1 MTQTQSKVPFYKDKE
16 IITSLLNELV
26 FYVYIAFFNVMVLSM
41 LSDIEITNH
50 RGIAEIKQSM
60 PNSLLAVLLLLAFVL
75 EIIGFHKIPAS
86 KNHKATILLLTSIPR
101 LFLFWEVS
109 RILMISFTHKITTGG
124 SILLFFMVPVLLLVS
139 FVAYGMKSEEKI
151 TADVSKTW
159 NFQFLYVL
167 PMYCLWFTLFE
178 KVYLPDLWGG
188 NWFVFIGLYSMF
200 MYFPLRLP
208 YIIIQIRSKSM
219 SKWKIAILSIQPVV
233 VYFMVYKSLL

>member
-1 MTQTQSKVPFYKDKE
+1 M
-16 IITSLLNELV
+16 LNELL
-26 FYVYIAFFNVMVLSM
+26 FFGYISVFNVMVLSM

-50 RGIAEIKQSM
+50 QGITEIKQSM
-60 PNSLLAVLLLLAFVL
+60 PNSTLAVLLLFAFVL

-109 RILMISFTHKITTGG
+109 RILMVSFTHKITTGG
-124 SILLFFMVPVLLLVS
+124 SILLFFMVPVLLLIS
-139 FVAYGMKSEEKI
+139 FVAFGMKSEPKPISENNQK
-151 TADVSKTW
+151 W

-188 NWFVFIGLYSMF
+188 DWFVFIGLYSVF

-208 YIIIQIRSKSM
+208 YIIIQIKSKTM
-219 SKWKIAILSIQPVV
+219 SKWKIAMLTIQPVL
-233 VYFMVYKSLL
+233 VYFMVYKSLV